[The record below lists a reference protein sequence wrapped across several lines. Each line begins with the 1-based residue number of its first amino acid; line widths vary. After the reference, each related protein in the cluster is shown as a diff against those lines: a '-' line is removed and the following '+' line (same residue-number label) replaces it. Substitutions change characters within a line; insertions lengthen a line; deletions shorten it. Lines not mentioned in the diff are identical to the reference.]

1 MNLLTNGILMVS
13 AAMLAIAAIHLR
25 MCFDR
30 RNATRHTFFVI
41 AACSFAVYALFER
54 AMLLAE
60 TPAEYGILIRL
71 VHVAVWSGIVFTAL
85 FLHSYL
91 GPGRKW
97 LLWSIIVIRTLSL
110 LINFISPVSLNYL
123 ELNSISKVSFLGEL
137 VSVPVGVTNP
147 AVIIGQASIL
157 LLVIYCI
164 DAAIKSWRLG
174 NRQRAIFIGGSF
186 TLFALTSL
194 TATVLTSWGI
204 VSWPF
209 FASPFFLGI
218 IASMGFELTRDIHR
232 TAQLAEDLN
241 DTKVALSDSSR
252 QLELSA
258 DAANVGTWTRKVGET
273 TIFANPKWKELFGFD
288 PDQPVEVEDFR
299 DRVHPEDLELVLANS
314 KAMETFGNSFDYEFR
329 IILPSGE
336 VRWMASRGQV
346 NFEGGKP
353 AYLRGASVDIT
364 ERKLVE
370 EHAHELSRKLMVAQE
385 NERARI
391 ARELHDDLSQSL
403 ALLAIQLQVLG
414 KGSEIDHFLKA
425 RLDELTEQI
434 QRISSD
440 VHRISHELHPSKLS
454 QLGLEASLGGFCREI
469 ARAHALKVQ
478 FEAKNIPRVLPED
491 VSLCVYRIAQESLQ
505 NVVKH
510 SDASI
515 ASVTIERKGD
525 EIRLIVSDNGRG
537 FDPEAARS
545 QESLGLISMEE
556 RIRVVKGQ
564 LNVVSVIGSGT
575 KVCVDVPAT

>member
-1 MNLLTNGILMVS
+1 M
-13 AAMLAIAAIHLR
+13 
-25 MCFDR
+25 
-30 RNATRHTFFVI
+30 
-41 AACSFAVYALFER
+41 
-54 AMLLAE
+54 LAE
-60 TPAEYGILIRL
+60 TPAEYGVLIRW

-91 GPGRKW
+91 GPGRRW

-123 ELNSISKVSFLGEL
+123 ELNSISKVSFFGEL
-137 VSVPVGVTNP
+137 VSVPVGVSNP
-147 AVIIGQASIL
+147 AMSVGQAGIL
-157 LLVIYCI
+157 LLLFYCI
-164 DAAIKSWRLG
+164 DAAVGSWRSG
-174 NRQRAIFIGGSF
+174 NRQRAILIGGSF
-186 TLFALTSL
+186 TIFALTSF
-194 TATVLTSWGI
+194 TASVLTFWGI
-204 VSWPF
+204 LSWPV

-218 IASMGFELTRDIHR
+218 VAAMGYELTRDIHR
-232 TAQLAEDLN
+232 TAKLAEDLN
-241 DTKVALSDSSR
+241 DTKVALSDSAR
-252 QLELSA
+252 QLDLSA

-273 TIFANPKWKELFGFD
+273 VILASTKWKELFGFD
-288 PDQPVEVEDFR
+288 SHQAVTVEDIR
-299 DRVHPEDLELVLANS
+299 NRIHPDDLKRVLHITS
-314 KAMETFGNSFDYEFR
+314 TMEQVGDDFEYEYR
-329 IILPSGE
+329 IILPSGDI
-336 VRWMASRGQV
+336 RWMSSRGKV
-346 NFEGGKP
+346 DHVDGKP
-353 AYLRGASVDIT
+353 TYLRGASVDIT
-364 ERKLVE
+364 DRKLVE
-370 EHAHELSRKLMVAQE
+370 EDAHELSRKLMVAQE

-414 KGSEIDHFLKA
+414 KGPEMGHSHKA

-469 ARAHALKVQ
+469 AKAHALKVQ
-478 FEAKNIPRVLPED
+478 FEAKNIPRILPED

-510 SDASI
+510 SYASI

-525 EIRLIVSDNGRG
+525 EIRLVVSDNGRG
-537 FDPEAARS
+537 FDPESARS

-564 LNVVSVIGSGT
+564 LDVVSVIGSGT
-575 KVCVDVPAT
+575 EVCVNVPVA

>member
-1 MNLLTNGILMVS
+1 MNLVTDGILMVS
-13 AAMLAIAAIHLR
+13 AAMLAIAVLQVR

-30 RNATRHTFFVI
+30 RKGATHIFFVI
-41 AACSFAVYALFER
+41 AACSFATYALFER
-54 AMLLAE
+54 AMMLAE
-60 TPAEYGILIRL
+60 TPHEYGLLLRW
-71 VHVAVWSGIVFTAL
+71 VHLSIWSGIVFTAL
-85 FLHSYL
+85 FIHSYL
-91 GPGRKW
+91 EPGRQW
-97 LLWSIIVIRTLSL
+97 LLWLIIAFRSLSL
-110 LINFISPVSLNYL
+110 ILNFASPVNLNFLEITSL
-123 ELNSISKVSFLGEL
+123 SKVSIVSEL

-186 TLFALTSL
+186 TIFALTSL
-194 TATVLTSWGI
+194 AATVLTSWGI
-204 VSWPF
+204 VSWPL

-218 IASMGFELTRDIHR
+218 VASMGFELTRDIHR

-241 DTKVALSDSSR
+241 DTRVALTHSAQ
-252 QLELSA
+252 QLDLSA
-258 DAANVGTWTRKVGET
+258 DAADVGTWTRKVGET
-273 TIFANPKWKELFGFD
+273 TIIASSKWKELFGFD
-288 PDQPVEVEDFR
+288 PVGPVTVNDFR
-299 DRVHPEDLELVLANS
+299 NRIHPEDLERVLNNV
-314 KAMETFGNSFDYEFR
+314 KAMEEFGDDFEYEYR

-346 NFEGGKP
+346 TLEGGKP

-364 ERKLVE
+364 KRKLVE
-370 EHAHELSRKLMVAQE
+370 EDAHELSRKLMVAQE

-414 KGSEIDHFLKA
+414 KGPEMGNSHKA

-469 ARAHALKVQ
+469 AKVHPVKVQ
-478 FEAKNIPRVLPED
+478 YEAKNIPRILPED
-491 VSLCVYRIAQESLQ
+491 VSLCIYRIAQESLQ

-515 ASVTIERKGD
+515 ASVTIERKDD

-537 FDPEAARS
+537 FDPGAARS
-545 QESLGLISMEE
+545 QGSLGLISMEE

-564 LNVVSVIGSGT
+564 LSVVSVIGSGT
-575 KVCVDVPAT
+575 RVCVDVPAI